1 MAFYNKMENA
11 TNAAIKADAEEH
23 KHPENMENPVP
34 VGIYIEDSPCIEKTD
49 SYHGLIP
56 VFGIASTS
64 QRMDKASTYLS
75 YLYDDSIPFEAMV
88 LQ

>member
-1 MAFYNKMENA
+1 MENA

-23 KHPENMENPVP
+23 KHPENMEDPVP
-34 VGIYIEDSPCIEKTD
+34 VGIYIEDSPFIEKTD